1 VNRSYPSSDAVAIHP
16 VVGILTVDVLDRHG
30 FGRRIRVRVEGAAPM
45 VDAVPPVIARVR
57 LAGDLTMHA
66 HPWPRPRPGREVEY
80 RGFRGRT
87 YEPLPAPVVSAPGQA
102 QPDAALLLMDAAAD
116 LLGLRTRTGYAHA
129 TTGRTVVVDDAAAP
143 EPWEEGLAARY
154 DLTLAEPVVAA
165 YLEAV
170 RTTVLVAGGVPLKAS
185 PLPRWH
191 ANVHAHQIA
200 LETRPWAT
208 NHLRNADVFGMNGLD
223 AAKRFVAAMGTGADV
238 PEVMGEIGFV
248 DPAYLAADDLPSLCR
263 VLAPWVA
270 NRWARHLAD
279 LPASLV
285 RHCHDAANYSD
296 ERFREHEDRVR
307 LLSALAEMMVL
318 SKPLPDVRRGE
329 WPEQAVQAL
338 LVRLHEAEGI
348 PRYAGDGRPPA
359 PSATG

>member
-1 VNRSYPSSDAVAIHP
+1 MNRSVPSADAVALHP
-16 VVGILTVDVLDRHG
+16 VVGILTVDVLDRYG
-30 FGRRIRVRVEGAAPM
+30 FGRRIRVRVEGAAPV

-57 LAGDLTMHA
+57 LAGELTMHA
-66 HPWPRPRPGREVEY
+66 HPWPRPYPGREVEY
-80 RGFRGRT
+80 RGFNGRA
-87 YEPLPAPVVSAPGQA
+87 YEPLPAPIATGAGQA
-102 QPDAALLLMDAAAD
+102 RPGAALLLMNAAAE
-116 LLGLRTRTGYAHA
+116 LLGLRTRTGYTHVM
-129 TTGRTVVVDDAAAP
+129 TGRTVVVDEAAAP
-143 EPWEEGLAARY
+143 EPWDEDLVARY
-154 DLTLAEPVVAA
+154 DLTSAEPAVAA

-170 RTTVLVAGGVPLKAS
+170 RSTMLVAGGVPLKVS

-191 ANVHAHQIA
+191 ANVHAGQIS
-200 LETRPWAT
+200 LEVRPWVA

-223 AAKRFVAAMGTGADV
+223 AARRYVAATATGAGG
-238 PEVMGEIGFV
+238 PEVVGEIGFV
-248 DPAYLAADDLPSLCR
+248 DPAYIETDDLPSLCR

-296 ERFREHEDRVR
+296 DRFREHEDRVR

-329 WPEQAVQAL
+329 WPEQAVEAL
-338 LVRLHEAEGI
+338 LVRLHEAEGV
-348 PRYAGDGRPPA
+348 PRYAADDRPPT
-359 PSATG
+359 PSTTF